1 MFNDSPG
8 DKVLNSDWCGGGRRG
23 EDRREEEEEEEK
35 EEEKEEE
42 GRDKGDS
49 EPDLHSLTSMKNVYQ
64 EYSDLDT

>member
-1 MFNDSPG
+1 MRGLTVSTG
-8 DKVLNSDWCGGGRRG
+8 CQRRR
-23 EDRREEEEEEEK
+23 EEKEEEEEEEK